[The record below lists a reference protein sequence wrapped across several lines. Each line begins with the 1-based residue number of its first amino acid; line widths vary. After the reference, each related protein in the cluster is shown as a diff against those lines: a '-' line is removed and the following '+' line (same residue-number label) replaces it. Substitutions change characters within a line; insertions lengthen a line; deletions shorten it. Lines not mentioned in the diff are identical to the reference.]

1 MQAETRG
8 RERVSEREMDRREP
22 GSGRDT
28 SVWRRSICPR
38 SPEEDKEEEEGE
50 EEKDE
55 EAM

>member
-1 MQAETRG
+1 
-8 RERVSEREMDRREP
+8 MDRREP